1 MRDGE
6 GHRGRGSLDASLE
19 VGVDRIMF
27 SVDYPFMDNPPG
39 AEWIKTL
46 PLSAEDTQK
55 LLNGNARRL
64 LKL

>member
-1 MRDGE
+1 
-6 GHRGRGSLDASLE
+6 
-19 VGVDRIMF
+19 
-27 SVDYPFMDNPPG
+27 MDNPPG

-46 PLSAEDTQK
+46 PLAAEDTQK

>member
-1 MRDGE
+1 
-6 GHRGRGSLDASLE
+6 
-19 VGVDRIMF
+19 
-27 SVDYPFMDNPPG
+27 MDNPPG

-46 PLSAEDTQK
+46 PLSAADTQK